1 MNVFRQLIGSLG
13 AGRVLMMG
21 GIAVGVIAFFI
32 FLTSRLTAP
41 DMGLLYA
48 DLAMEDSSRMVAK
61 LESMNV
67 PYQIRGNGNQIMVP
81 RDQVLRL
88 RMTMAQEG
96 LPQGGSVGYEIFDQ
110 TNALG
115 QTSFVQNLN
124 YVRALEGELSRTIRS
139 LGRIS
144 AARVHLVLPRRELF
158 GRDTR
163 EPSASIILR
172 TSGQLERGQIAA
184 IQHLVAAAVPKLATS
199 RVSIVDDK
207 GNLLARGGD
216 GEGAGAANTGLT
228 EYQSAIEN
236 RMKRAVE
243 ELIERTVGAGK
254 VRATVSA
261 EIDFDRVTTN
271 DEVYDPD
278 SQVVRSTQTIEEQ
291 SQSTDSDGNTPVTV
305 GTNLPEAQA
314 PQDASGVKSS
324 SNNRRTEE
332 TVNFEISKTNRTKVH
347 ETGVIRR
354 LSVAVLVDGVYTR
367 GADGAQTYTP
377 RGEEELQRYVA
388 LVRSTVG
395 FNQQRGDTVEVVNMP
410 FSAPEAIEEPPP
422 PFLGLAK
429 ADYLKIGEFFVFIII
444 ALLVL
449 LFVVRPIISRSF
461 KVAQASEEGL
471 ASAEGVQE
479 VEAQQ
484 RAQLEAQRKAEEEE
498 MLVNMAQVEGRVKA
512 STVKKIGDIVDKHPD
527 EALSIIRSWL
537 YQEA

>member
-1 MNVFRQLIGSLG
+1 MNFFRQLIGSLG

-21 GIAVGVIAFFI
+21 GIAVGVIAFFV

-124 YVRALEGELSRTIRS
+124 YVRALEGELARTIRS
-139 LGRIS
+139 IGRIS

-184 IQHLVAAAVPKLATS
+184 IQHLVAAAVPKLAAS

-216 GEGAGAANTGLT
+216 AEGAGAANTGLT
-228 EYQSAIEN
+228 EYQSAVEN

-254 VRATVSA
+254 VRATVAA

-305 GTNLPEAQA
+305 GTNLPEAQV
-314 PQDASGVKSS
+314 PQEGGVKSS
-324 SNNRRTEE
+324 ANNRRTEE

-354 LSVAVLVDGVYTR
+354 LSVAVLVDGVYTTA
-367 GADGAQTYTP
+367 ADGARTYTP
-377 RGEEELQRYVA
+377 RGDEELQRYAA
-388 LVRSTVG
+388 LVRSTIG
-395 FNQQRGDTVEVVNMP
+395 FSQQRGDTVEVVNMP
-410 FSAPEAIEEPPP
+410 FAAPEAIEEPPP

-429 ADYLKIGEFFVFIII
+429 ADYLKVGEFFVFIII

-461 KVAQASEEGL
+461 KVAQASEEAV

-479 VEAQQ
+479 VQAQQ

>member
-216 GEGAGAANTGLT
+216 GEGAGGANTGLT

-254 VRATVSA
+254 VRATVAA

-314 PQDASGVKSS
+314 PQDGGVKSS

-461 KVAQASEEGL
+461 KVAQASEEAV